1 MSLFDDDLPV
11 SDDTAGFDDLPVTED
26 TAAAA
31 PDDFDNFDLGQF
43 IDVPDY
49 DDDAVHRFFDLD
61 WTNLLPP
68 VEVHLPPAAAPAWWP
83 GPAGLGLGIPA
94 PAVPEVPGVAAAP
107 AAAPKAAA
115 DKGAPKKRKSPSP
128 VEPAEGGVPATPY
141 TAGPSLTVLSWGDA
155 SGALQKG
162 NVFVGFQSSK
172 TYRGLPHT
180 NTVLGPNC
188 FSVEV
193 QLPGEEAPRHFQA
206 ATTTAVW
213 KAVKAAHHQLP
224 GKVFAVCGPEYFGL
238 NVGQVPAVLA
248 ALAAAAPAALPD
260 APDDADMAAANLLA
274 FFAHV

>member
-1 MSLFDDDLPV
+1 MARPSWSWPGH
-11 SDDTAGFDDLPVTED
+11 TG
-26 TAAAA
+26 AA
-31 PDDFDNFDLGQF
+31 PGGRPRRPRRTSPPPPE
-43 IDVPDY
+43 DVP
-49 DDDAVHRFFDLD
+49 
-61 WTNLLPP
+61 
-68 VEVHLPPAAAPAWWP
+68 
-83 GPAGLGLGIPA
+83 
-94 PAVPEVPGVAAAP
+94 
-107 AAAPKAAA
+107 
-115 DKGAPKKRKSPSP
+115 KGAPKKRKSPSP

-162 NVFVGFQSSK
+162 QVFPGFQSCK

-213 KAVKAAHHQLP
+213 KAVKAAHHPELP

-248 ALAAAAPAALPD
+248 TLAAGAAAPAALPD

>member
-1 MSLFDDDLPV
+1 MSLFDDFPDL
-11 SDDTAGFDDLPVTED
+11 DTD
-26 TAAAA
+26 AAAA
-31 PDDFDNFDLGQF
+31 PLGSDGDVADDFGDMDLGQF
-43 IDVPDY
+43 IDVPY
-49 DDDAVHRFFDLD
+49 DNDAIQHFFDLD
-61 WTNLLPP
+61 PSWTNLLPP
-68 VEVHLPPAAAPAWWP
+68 VEVHLPPAGAAPAWWP

-94 PAVPEVPGVAAAP
+94 PPPEEVPDVPAP
-107 AAAPKAAA
+107 AAPKPTT
-115 DKGAPKKRKSPSP
+115 KGAPKKRKSPSP

-162 NVFVGFQSSK
+162 QVFPGFQSCK

-248 ALAAAAPAALPD
+248 ALAAGAAAPAALPD